1 MGADAEAPWGNR
13 RNKGETEAAGSMA
26 RTSPVLRASR
36 IGGDGDTIH
45 SRRGRVTPQGAEGVP
60 DLPAW
65 AESQIE
71 EELVEMGLFR
81 RGGMGRANGSA
92 PGVAEAFS
100 GIGLAGG
107 GQHPRMSWVGEGEE
121 AVDVGESGR

>member
-26 RTSPVLRASR
+26 RTSPVLRAIR
-36 IGGDGDTIH
+36 MGVDGDTIH
-45 SRRGRVTPQGAEGVP
+45 SRRGRVTPQEAEGVP

-65 AESQIE
+65 AESQIAGD
-71 EELVEMGLFR
+71 LVEMGLFR
-81 RGGMGRANGSA
+81 RGGMRRAKDSA

-100 GIGLAGG
+100 GTGLAGG
-107 GQHPRMSWVGEGEE
+107 GRHPRMSLVGVGPE
-121 AVDVGESGR
+121 AVDEGESGR